1 MRIPYLIAR
10 FLTGALF
17 VFSGIVKLNDPSGF
31 GIKLNEYFDVFA
43 QDLATSQDSM
53 RLVVFSQGKKIIDQK
68 TVLYSF
74 DTEKEMVLEAQ
85 GVVDGGDGT
94 AGIQKINV
102 RCSWGGSSVAETTL
116 DVLLPMPKS
125 YDFEFVALTP
135 GQELPPD
142 GKLSA
147 LKNVGHLSFPAPM
160 VGMPDGDIKV
170 LIQTIPSGDSSNAE
184 PLKWEDISVSESAAV
199 NVAAFA
205 KPNGSLFD
213 FFKWSKD
220 YSLYLSVFF
229 CALEVLLGLAM
240 LIGWNMRLTI
250 AITAVLILFFTFLT
264 GYSAY
269 FNKVTDCGCF
279 GDFLKLKPWHSFYK
293 DLVLSGLILIMIAGV
308 KLNIPWFSKPFGV
321 KLMGVLSVLT
331 LAFGVYCYMY
341 LPVWDFLPYK
351 IGNNIKTV
359 MTFVPEGERSSDS
372 IEITWVLY
380 KSNKQGGTDSITCT
394 TAEFEAK
401 MGEGYQFD
409 AAKSQRKKLVIEGY
423 KSPIHD
429 FAINNNQTGA
439 DMKDSFLNAEG
450 YQLVYV
456 APYIDQAYTGG
467 MDDLRALFTWG
478 NAHGVRIYPLTAS
491 SDQPAGEFAKANKL
505 PVTFYSADQ
514 KMLMTMARYNPTV
527 FFLKGAEILGK
538 WSGRDLPEVEDI
550 EELMQ
555 AAEKLKDQK

>member
-43 QDLATSQDSM
+43 QDLATPQDSM
-53 RLVVFSQGKKIIDQK
+53 RLVVYGGGQKLIDQK

-74 DTEKEMVLEAQ
+74 DTEKEMMIEAK

-94 AGIQKINV
+94 AVLPKINV
-102 RCSWGGSSVAETTL
+102 RCSWGGSSVAEATV
-116 DVLLPMPKS
+116 DVILPMPKS
-125 YDFEFVALTP
+125 YEFEFVALTP
-135 GQELPPD
+135 GQELPSD
-142 GKLSA
+142 GKLGS
-147 LKNVGHLSFPAPM
+147 LKNVGHLSFPAA
-160 VGMPDGDIKV
+160 VEDTVEGVDG
-170 LIQTIPSGDSSNAE
+170 TGDWN
-184 PLKWEDISVSESAAV
+184 DISVSESKAV
-199 NVAAFA
+199 NIAAFA

-240 LIGWNMRLTI
+240 LIGWNIRLTV
-250 AITAVLILFFTFLT
+250 AITAALILFFTFLT

-293 DLVLSGLILIMIAGV
+293 DLVLSGLILIMIAGMKHNV
-308 KLNIPWFSKPFGV
+308 PWFSKPFGV

-331 LAFGVYCYMY
+331 MAFGVYCYMY

-380 KSNKQGGTDSITCT
+380 KPNKQGGTDSITCT

-439 DMKDSFLNAEG
+439 DMKDTFLDAEG

-478 NAHGVRIYPLTAS
+478 NANGVRIYPLTAS

-527 FFLKGAEILGK
+527 FFLKGAQILGK
-538 WSGRDLPEVEDI
+538 WSGRDLPDTEDLD
-550 EELMQ
+550 ELKQ
-555 AAEKLKDQK
+555 SAEKLEAQK

>member
-43 QDLATSQDSM
+43 QDLATPQDSM
-53 RLVVFSQGKKIIDQK
+53 RLVVYSQGQKLIDQK

-74 DTEKEMVLEAQ
+74 DIEKEMVVEAQ

-94 AGIQKINV
+94 AALPKINV

-125 YDFEFVALTP
+125 YEFEFVALTP

-142 GKLSA
+142 GKLSTF
-147 LKNVGHLSFPAPM
+147 KNVGHLSFPAPM

-170 LIQTIPSGDSSNAE
+170 LIHNIPSGDSSNVE
-184 PLKWEDISVSESAAV
+184 PLTWEDISVSESAAV

-205 KPNGSLFD
+205 KPNGLLFD
-213 FFKWSKD
+213 FNKWSKD

-293 DLVLSGLILIMIAGV
+293 DLVLSVLILIMIAGV
-308 KLNIPWFSKPFGV
+308 KFNIPWFSKPFGV
-321 KLMGVLSVLT
+321 KLMGVLSFLT

-372 IEITWVLY
+372 IEINWVLY
-380 KSNKQGGTDSITCT
+380 KPNKEGGTDSITCS

-409 AAKSQRKKLVIEGY
+409 ATKSQRKKLVIEGY

-450 YQLVYV
+450 YQLLYV

-478 NAHGVRIYPLTAS
+478 NANGVRIYPLTAS

-527 FFLKGAEILGK
+527 FFLKGAQILGK
-538 WSGRDLPEVEDI
+538 WSGRDLPDTEDLVE
-550 EELMQ
+550 LKQ
-555 AAEKLKDQK
+555 AAEKSEAQK

>member
-43 QDLATSQDSM
+43 QDLATPQDSM
-53 RLVVFSQGKKIIDQK
+53 RLVVYGGGQKLIDQK

-74 DTEKEMVLEAQ
+74 DTEKEMVLEAR
-85 GVVDGGDGT
+85 GVEEEGDSGST
-94 AGIQKINV
+94 VRKINL
-102 RCSWGGSSVAETTL
+102 RCYWGGSSVAETTI
-116 DVLLPMPKS
+116 DVKLPQS
-125 YDFEFVALTP
+125 ESLGFEFMALTP
-135 GQELPPD
+135 GSELLPPSNLPNEPKT
-142 GKLSA
+142 G
-147 LKNVGHLSFPAPM
+147 GHLSFPAPM
-160 VGMPDGDIKV
+160 VGMPG
-170 LIQTIPSGDSSNAE
+170 GDSSTAE
-184 PLKWEDISVSESAAV
+184 PLTWEDISVSESKAV
-199 NVAAFA
+199 NIAAFA

-240 LIGWNMRLTI
+240 LIGWNIRLTV
-250 AITAVLILFFTFLT
+250 AITAALILFFTFLT

-293 DLVLSGLILIMIAGV
+293 DLVLSGLILIMIAGMKHNV
-308 KLNIPWFSKPFGV
+308 PWFSKPFGV

-331 LAFGVYCYMY
+331 LAFGVYCYLY

-380 KSNKQGGTDSITCT
+380 KPNKQGGTDSITCT

-439 DMKDSFLNAEG
+439 DMKDTFLDAEG

-478 NAHGVRIYPLTAS
+478 NANGVRIYPLTAS

-527 FFLKGAEILGK
+527 FFLKGAQILGK
-538 WSGRDLPEVEDI
+538 WSGRDLPDTEDL
-550 EELMQ
+550 EELKQ
-555 AAEKLKDQK
+555 AAEKLEAQK

>member
-43 QDLATSQDSM
+43 QDLATPQDSM

-74 DTEKEMVLEAQ
+74 DTEKEMVVEAQ
-85 GVVDGGDGT
+85 GVLDGGDGT
-94 AGIQKINV
+94 AVLPKINV
-102 RCSWGGSSVAETTL
+102 RCSWGGSSVAEATL
-116 DVLLPMPKS
+116 DVMLPISKS
-125 YDFEFVALTP
+125 IDFEFVALTP
-135 GQELPPD
+135 GQELPVV

-160 VGMPDGDIKV
+160 VGMPG
-170 LIQTIPSGDSSNAE
+170 GDSSTAE
-184 PLKWEDISVSESAAV
+184 PLTWEDISVSESKAV
-199 NVAAFA
+199 NIAAFA

-240 LIGWNMRLTI
+240 LIGWNMRLTV
-250 AITAVLILFFTFLT
+250 AITAALILFFTFLT

-293 DLVLSGLILIMIAGV
+293 DLVLSGLILIMIAGMKHNV
-308 KLNIPWFSKPFGV
+308 PWFSKPFGV

-380 KSNKQGGTDSITCT
+380 KPNKQGGTDSITCT

-439 DMKDSFLNAEG
+439 DMKDTFLDAEG

-478 NAHGVRIYPLTAS
+478 NANGVRIYPLTAS

-527 FFLKGAEILGK
+527 FFLKGAQILGK
-538 WSGRDLPEVEDI
+538 WSGRDLPDTEDL
-550 EELMQ
+550 EELKQ
-555 AAEKLKDQK
+555 AAEKLEAQK

>member
-43 QDLATSQDSM
+43 QDLATPQDSM
-53 RLVVFSQGKKIIDQK
+53 RLVVYGGGQKLIDQK

-74 DTEKEMVLEAQ
+74 DTEKEMVLEAR
-85 GVVDGGDGT
+85 GVEEEGDSGST
-94 AGIQKINV
+94 VRKINL
-102 RCSWGGSSVAETTL
+102 RCYWGGSSVAETTI
-116 DVLLPMPKS
+116 DVKLPQS
-125 YDFEFVALTP
+125 ESLGFEFMALTP
-135 GQELPPD
+135 GSELLPPSNLPNEPKT
-142 GKLSA
+142 G
-147 LKNVGHLSFPAPM
+147 GHLSFPAPM
-160 VGMPDGDIKV
+160 VGMPG
-170 LIQTIPSGDSSNAE
+170 GDSSTAE
-184 PLKWEDISVSESAAV
+184 PLTWEDISVSESKAV
-199 NVAAFA
+199 NIAAFA

-240 LIGWNMRLTI
+240 LIGWNIRLTV
-250 AITAVLILFFTFLT
+250 AITAALILFFTFLT

-293 DLVLSGLILIMIAGV
+293 DLVLSGLILIMIAGMKHNV
-308 KLNIPWFSKPFGV
+308 PWFSKPFGV

-331 LAFGVYCYMY
+331 MAFGVYCYMY

-380 KSNKQGGTDSITCT
+380 KPNKQGGTDSITCT

-429 FAINNNQTGA
+429 FAINNNQTGV
-439 DMKDSFLNAEG
+439 DMKDTFLDAEG

-478 NAHGVRIYPLTAS
+478 NANGVRIYPLTAS

-527 FFLKGAEILGK
+527 FFLKGAQILGK
-538 WSGRDLPEVEDI
+538 WSGRDLPDTEDLD
-550 EELMQ
+550 ELKQ
-555 AAEKLKDQK
+555 AAEKLEAQK

>member
-74 DTEKEMVLEAQ
+74 DTEKEMVVEAQ
-85 GVVDGGDGT
+85 GVLDGGDGT
-94 AGIQKINV
+94 AVLPKINV

-125 YDFEFVALTP
+125 YEFEFVALTP
-135 GQELPPD
+135 GQDLPTD

-160 VGMPDGDIKV
+160 VGMPG
-170 LIQTIPSGDSSNAE
+170 GDSSTAE
-184 PLKWEDISVSESAAV
+184 PLTWEDISVSESAAV
-199 NVAAFA
+199 NVAGYA

-293 DLVLSGLILIMIAGV
+293 DLVLSGLILIMIAGM
-308 KLNIPWFSKPFGV
+308 KHNIPWFSKPFGV

-359 MTFVPEGERSSDS
+359 MTFVPLGERSSDS

-380 KSNKQGGTDSITCT
+380 KPNKQGGTDSIICT

-409 AAKSQRKKLVIEGY
+409 ATKSQRKKLVIEGY

-467 MDDLRALFTWG
+467 MDDLRALFNWG

>member
-74 DTEKEMVLEAQ
+74 DTEKEMVVEAQ
-85 GVVDGGDGT
+85 GVLDGGDGI
-94 AGIQKINV
+94 AVLPKINV

-125 YDFEFVALTP
+125 YEFEFVALTP
-135 GQELPPD
+135 GQDLPSG
-142 GKLSA
+142 GKLSS
-147 LKNVGHLSFPAPM
+147 LKNVGHLSFPAAMEDM
-160 VGMPDGDIKV
+160 VEGVDG
-170 LIQTIPSGDSSNAE
+170 TGDWN
-184 PLKWEDISVSESAAV
+184 DISVSESKAI
-199 NVAAFA
+199 NIAAFA

-380 KSNKQGGTDSITCT
+380 KPNKQGGTDSITCT

-409 AAKSQRKKLVIEGY
+409 ATKSQRKKLVIEGY

-467 MDDLRALFTWG
+467 MDELRALFTWG

>member
-43 QDLATSQDSM
+43 QDLATPQDSM
-53 RLVVFSQGKKIIDQK
+53 RLVVYGGGQKLIDQK

-74 DTEKEMVLEAQ
+74 DTEKEMIIEAK

-94 AGIQKINV
+94 AVLPKINV
-102 RCSWGGSSVAETTL
+102 RCSWGGSSVAEATV
-116 DVLLPMPKS
+116 DVILPMPKS
-125 YDFEFVALTP
+125 YEFEFVALTP
-135 GQELPPD
+135 GQELPSD
-142 GKLSA
+142 GKLGS

-160 VGMPDGDIKV
+160 VGMPG
-170 LIQTIPSGDSSNAE
+170 GDSSTAE
-184 PLKWEDISVSESAAV
+184 PLTWEDISVSESKAV
-199 NVAAFA
+199 NIAAYA

-240 LIGWNMRLTI
+240 LIGWNIRLTV
-250 AITAVLILFFTFLT
+250 AITAALILFFTFLT

-293 DLVLSGLILIMIAGV
+293 DLVLSGLILIMIAGMKHNV
-308 KLNIPWFSKPFGV
+308 PWFSKPFGV

-331 LAFGVYCYMY
+331 MAFGVYCYMY

-380 KSNKQGGTDSITCT
+380 KPNKQGGTDSITCT

-439 DMKDSFLNAEG
+439 DMKDTFLDAEG

-478 NAHGVRIYPLTAS
+478 NANGVRIYPLTAS

-527 FFLKGAEILGK
+527 FFLKGAQILGK
-538 WSGRDLPEVEDI
+538 WSGRDLPDTEDL
-550 EELMQ
+550 EELKQ
-555 AAEKLKDQK
+555 AAEKLEAQK

>member
-74 DTEKEMVLEAQ
+74 DTEKEMVVEAQ
-85 GVVDGGDGT
+85 GVLDGGDGT
-94 AGIQKINV
+94 AVLPKINV

-135 GQELPPD
+135 GQDLPTD
-142 GKLSA
+142 GKLSS
-147 LKNVGHLSFPAPM
+147 LKNVGHLSFPAAVEDM
-160 VGMPDGDIKV
+160 VEGVDG
-170 LIQTIPSGDSSNAE
+170 TGDWN
-184 PLKWEDISVSESAAV
+184 DISVSESKAINIAAY
-199 NVAAFA
+199 A

-380 KSNKQGGTDSITCT
+380 KPNKQGGTDSITCT

>member
-43 QDLATSQDSM
+43 QDLATPQDSM

-74 DTEKEMVLEAQ
+74 DTEKEMMIEAK

-94 AGIQKINV
+94 AVLPKINV

-116 DVLLPMPKS
+116 DVLLPMPASKS
-125 YDFEFVALTP
+125 IDFEFVALTP
-135 GQELPPD
+135 GQELP
-142 GKLSA
+142 S
-147 LKNVGHLSFPAPM
+147 LKSPVDPKQGGHLSFPVPM
-160 VGMPDGDIKV
+160 VGM
-170 LIQTIPSGDSSNAE
+170 PSGDSSNAE
-184 PLKWEDISVSESAAV
+184 PLTWEDISVSESKAV
-199 NVAAFA
+199 NIAAFA

-240 LIGWNMRLTI
+240 LIGWNMRLTV
-250 AITAVLILFFTFLT
+250 AITAALILFFTFLT

-293 DLVLSGLILIMIAGV
+293 DLVLSGLILIMIAGI
-308 KLNIPWFSKPFGV
+308 KHNIPWFSKPFGV

-380 KSNKQGGTDSITCT
+380 KPNKQGGTDSITCT

-439 DMKDSFLNAEG
+439 DMKDSFLDAEG

-456 APYIDQAYTGG
+456 ATYIDQAYTGG
-467 MDDLRALFTWG
+467 MDDLRSLFTWG
-478 NAHGVRIYPLTAS
+478 NANGVRIYPLTAS
-491 SDQPAGEFAKANKL
+491 SDQPAGEFAKAYKL

-527 FFLKGAEILGK
+527 FFLKGAQILGK
-538 WSGRDLPEVEDI
+538 WSGRDLPDTEDL
-550 EELMQ
+550 EELKQ
-555 AAEKLKDQK
+555 AAEKLEAQK

>member
-74 DTEKEMVLEAQ
+74 DTEKEMVVEAQ
-85 GVVDGGDGT
+85 GVLDGGDGT
-94 AGIQKINV
+94 AVLPNINV

-116 DVLLPMPKS
+116 DVLLPISKS
-125 YDFEFVALTP
+125 IDFEFVALTP
-135 GQELPPD
+135 GQDLPTD

-147 LKNVGHLSFPAPM
+147 IKNVGHLSFPAPM
-160 VGMPDGDIKV
+160 VGMPG
-170 LIQTIPSGDSSNAE
+170 GDSSTAE
-184 PLKWEDISVSESAAV
+184 PLTWEDISVSESKAI
-199 NVAAFA
+199 NIAAFA

-380 KSNKQGGTDSITCT
+380 KPNKQGGTDSITCT

-409 AAKSQRKKLVIEGY
+409 ATKSQRKKLVIEGY

-467 MDDLRALFTWG
+467 MDELRALFTWG

>member
-43 QDLATSQDSM
+43 QDLATPQDSM
-53 RLVVFSQGKKIIDQK
+53 RLVVYGGGQKLIDQK

-74 DTEKEMVLEAQ
+74 DTEKEMVIEAK
-85 GVVDGGDGT
+85 GVIDGGDGT
-94 AGIQKINV
+94 AVLPKINV
-102 RCSWGGSSVAETTL
+102 RCSWGGSSVAETTI
-116 DVLLPMPKS
+116 DVKLPQS
-125 YDFEFVALTP
+125 ESLGFEFMALTP
-135 GQELPPD
+135 SSELLPPSNLPNEPKT
-142 GKLSA
+142 G
-147 LKNVGHLSFPAPM
+147 GHLSFPAPM
-160 VGMPDGDIKV
+160 VGMPG
-170 LIQTIPSGDSSNAE
+170 GDSSTAE
-184 PLKWEDISVSESAAV
+184 PLTWEDISVSESKAV
-199 NVAAFA
+199 NIAAYA

-240 LIGWNMRLTI
+240 LIGWNIRLTV
-250 AITAVLILFFTFLT
+250 AITAALILFFTFLT

-293 DLVLSGLILIMIAGV
+293 DLVLSGLILIMIAGMKHNV
-308 KLNIPWFSKPFGV
+308 PWFSKPFGV

-331 LAFGVYCYMY
+331 MAFGVYCYMY

-380 KSNKQGGTDSITCT
+380 KPNKQGGTDSITCT

-439 DMKDSFLNAEG
+439 DMKDTFLDAEG

-478 NAHGVRIYPLTAS
+478 NANGVRIYPLTAS

-527 FFLKGAEILGK
+527 FFLKGAQILGK
-538 WSGRDLPEVEDI
+538 WSGRDLPDTEDL
-550 EELMQ
+550 EELKQ
-555 AAEKLKDQK
+555 AAEKLEAQK

>member
-43 QDLATSQDSM
+43 QDLAAPQDSM
-53 RLVVFSQGKKIIDQK
+53 RLVVYGGGQKLIDQK

-74 DTEKEMVLEAQ
+74 DTEKEMMLEAK
-85 GVVDGGDGT
+85 GFVDGGDGT
-94 AGIQKINV
+94 AVLPKINV
-102 RCSWGGSSVAETTL
+102 RCSWGGSSVAEATV
-116 DVLLPMPKS
+116 DVILPMPKS
-125 YDFEFVALTP
+125 YEFEFVALTP
-135 GQELPPD
+135 GQKLPAV
-142 GKLSA
+142 GKLSS

-160 VGMPDGDIKV
+160 VGMPG
-170 LIQTIPSGDSSNAE
+170 GDSSTAE
-184 PLKWEDISVSESAAV
+184 PLTWEDISVSESKAV
-199 NVAAFA
+199 NIAAYA

-240 LIGWNMRLTI
+240 LIGWNIRLTV
-250 AITAVLILFFTFLT
+250 AITAALILFFTFLT

-293 DLVLSGLILIMIAGV
+293 DLVLSGLILIMIAGMKHNV
-308 KLNIPWFSKPFGV
+308 PWFSKPFGV

-331 LAFGVYCYMY
+331 MAFGVYCYMY

-380 KSNKQGGTDSITCT
+380 KPNKQGGTDSITCT

-439 DMKDSFLNAEG
+439 DMKDTFLDAEG

-478 NAHGVRIYPLTAS
+478 NANGVRIYPLTAS

-527 FFLKGAEILGK
+527 FFLKGAQILGK
-538 WSGRDLPEVEDI
+538 WSGRDLPDTEDL
-550 EELMQ
+550 EELKQ
-555 AAEKLKDQK
+555 AVEKLEAQK

>member
-43 QDLATSQDSM
+43 QDLATPQDSM
-53 RLVVFSQGKKIIDQK
+53 RLVVYGGGQKLIDQK

-74 DTEKEMVLEAQ
+74 DTEKEMMLEAR
-85 GVVDGGDGT
+85 GVEEEGDSGST
-94 AGIQKINV
+94 VRKINL
-102 RCSWGGSSVAETTL
+102 RCYWGGSSVAETTI
-116 DVLLPMPKS
+116 DVKLPQS
-125 YDFEFVALTP
+125 ESLGFEFMALTP
-135 GQELPPD
+135 SSELLPPSNLPNEPKT
-142 GKLSA
+142 G
-147 LKNVGHLSFPAPM
+147 GHLSFPAPM
-160 VGMPDGDIKV
+160 VGMPG
-170 LIQTIPSGDSSNAE
+170 GDSSTAE
-184 PLKWEDISVSESAAV
+184 PLTWEDISVSESKAV
-199 NVAAFA
+199 NIAAYA

-240 LIGWNMRLTI
+240 LIGWNIRLTV
-250 AITAVLILFFTFLT
+250 AITAALILFFTFLT

-293 DLVLSGLILIMIAGV
+293 DLVLSGLILIMIAGMKHNV
-308 KLNIPWFSKPFGV
+308 PWFSKPFGV

-331 LAFGVYCYMY
+331 MAFGVYCYMY

-380 KSNKQGGTDSITCT
+380 KPNKQGGTDSITCT

-439 DMKDSFLNAEG
+439 DMKDTFLDAEG

-478 NAHGVRIYPLTAS
+478 NANGVRIYPLTAS

-527 FFLKGAEILGK
+527 FFLKGAQILGK
-538 WSGRDLPEVEDI
+538 WSGRDLPDTEDL
-550 EELMQ
+550 EELKQ
-555 AAEKLKDQK
+555 AAEKLEAQK

>member
-43 QDLATSQDSM
+43 QDLATPQDSM

-74 DTEKEMVLEAQ
+74 DTEKEMVVEAQ
-85 GVVDGGDGT
+85 GVLDGGDGT
-94 AGIQKINV
+94 AVLPKINV

-135 GQELPPD
+135 GQDLPTD
-142 GKLSA
+142 GKLSS
-147 LKNVGHLSFPAPM
+147 LKNVGHLSFPAAVEDM
-160 VGMPDGDIKV
+160 VEGVDG
-170 LIQTIPSGDSSNAE
+170 TGDWN
-184 PLKWEDISVSESAAV
+184 DISVSESKAI
-199 NVAAFA
+199 NIAAFA

-293 DLVLSGLILIMIAGV
+293 DLVLSGLILIMIAGMKHNV
-308 KLNIPWFSKPFGV
+308 PWFSKPFGV

-380 KSNKQGGTDSITCT
+380 KPNKQGGTDSITCT

-439 DMKDSFLNAEG
+439 DMKDSFLDAEG

>member
-43 QDLATSQDSM
+43 QDLATPQDSM
-53 RLVVFSQGKKIIDQK
+53 RLVVYGGGQKLIDQK

-74 DTEKEMVLEAQ
+74 DTEKEMVLEAR
-85 GVVDGGDGT
+85 GVEEEGDSGST
-94 AGIQKINV
+94 VRKINL
-102 RCSWGGSSVAETTL
+102 RCYWGGSSVAETTI
-116 DVLLPMPKS
+116 DVKLPQS
-125 YDFEFVALTP
+125 ESLGFEFMALTP
-135 GQELPPD
+135 RSELLPPSNLPNEPKT
-142 GKLSA
+142 G
-147 LKNVGHLSFPAPM
+147 GHLSFPAPM
-160 VGMPDGDIKV
+160 VGMPG
-170 LIQTIPSGDSSNAE
+170 GDSSTAE
-184 PLKWEDISVSESAAV
+184 PLTWEDISVSESKAV
-199 NVAAFA
+199 NIAAFA

-240 LIGWNMRLTI
+240 LIGWNIRLTV
-250 AITAVLILFFTFLT
+250 AITAALILFFTFLT

-293 DLVLSGLILIMIAGV
+293 DLVLSGLILIMIAGMKHNV
-308 KLNIPWFSKPFGV
+308 PWFSKPFGV

-331 LAFGVYCYMY
+331 MAFGVYCYMY

-380 KSNKQGGTDSITCT
+380 KPNKQGGTDSITCT

-439 DMKDSFLNAEG
+439 DMKDTFLDAEG

-478 NAHGVRIYPLTAS
+478 NANGVRIYPLTAS

-527 FFLKGAEILGK
+527 FFLKGAQILGK
-538 WSGRDLPEVEDI
+538 WSGRDLPDTEDL
-550 EELMQ
+550 EELKQ
-555 AAEKLKDQK
+555 AAEKLEAQK

>member
-43 QDLATSQDSM
+43 QDLATPQDSM
-53 RLVVFSQGKKIIDQK
+53 RLVVYGGGQKLIDQK

-74 DTEKEMVLEAQ
+74 DTEKEMVLEAR
-85 GVVDGGDGT
+85 GVEEEGDSGST
-94 AGIQKINV
+94 VRKINL
-102 RCSWGGSSVAETTL
+102 RCYWGGSSVAETTI
-116 DVLLPMPKS
+116 DVKLPQS
-125 YDFEFVALTP
+125 ESLGFEFMALTP
-135 GQELPPD
+135 GSELLPPSNLPNEPKT
-142 GKLSA
+142 G
-147 LKNVGHLSFPAPM
+147 GHLSFPAPM
-160 VGMPDGDIKV
+160 VGMPG
-170 LIQTIPSGDSSNAE
+170 GDSSTAE
-184 PLKWEDISVSESAAV
+184 PLTWEDISVSESKAV
-199 NVAAFA
+199 NIAAYA

-240 LIGWNMRLTI
+240 LIGWNMRLTV
-250 AITAVLILFFTFLT
+250 AITAALILFFTFLT

-293 DLVLSGLILIMIAGV
+293 DLVLSGLILIMIAGMKHNV
-308 KLNIPWFSKPFGV
+308 PWFSKPFGV

-380 KSNKQGGTDSITCT
+380 KPNKQGGTDSITCT

-439 DMKDSFLNAEG
+439 DMKDTFLDAEG

-456 APYIDQAYTGG
+456 APYIDQAYTGA

-478 NAHGVRIYPLTAS
+478 NANGVRIYPLTAS

-527 FFLKGAEILGK
+527 FFLKGAQILGK
-538 WSGRDLPEVEDI
+538 WSGRDLPDTEDL
-550 EELMQ
+550 EELKQ
-555 AAEKLKDQK
+555 AAEKLEAQK

>member
-43 QDLATSQDSM
+43 QDLATPQDSM
-53 RLVVFSQGKKIIDQK
+53 RLVVFSQGQKIIDQK

-74 DTEKEMVLEAQ
+74 DTEKEMIVEAKGVL
-85 GVVDGGDGT
+85 DGGDGT
-94 AGIQKINV
+94 AILPKINV
-102 RCSWGGSSVAETTL
+102 RCSWGGSSVAEATV
-116 DVLLPMPKS
+116 DVMLPLPASKS
-125 YDFEFVALTP
+125 VDFEFVALTP
-135 GQELPPD
+135 GQELPSVKSTVNP
-142 GKLSA
+142 KQS
-147 LKNVGHLSFPAPM
+147 GHLSFPSPM
-160 VGMPDGDIKV
+160 VGMP
-170 LIQTIPSGDSSNAE
+170 SGDSANPE
-184 PLKWEDISVSESAAV
+184 PLTWEDIHVSESKAV
-199 NVAAFA
+199 NVASFA
-205 KPNGSLFD
+205 KPNGQLFD
-213 FFKWSKD
+213 FFKWLKD

-240 LIGWNMRLTI
+240 LIGWNIRLTV
-250 AITAVLILFFTFLT
+250 AITAALILFFTFLT

-293 DLVLSGLILIMIAGV
+293 DLVLSGLILIMIVGIKHNV
-308 KLNIPWFSKPFGV
+308 PWFSKPFGW
-321 KLMGVLSVLT
+321 KLMGVLSGLT

-341 LPVWDFLPYK
+341 LPIWDFLPYK
-351 IGNNIKTV
+351 VGNNIQTI

-380 KSNKQGGTDSITCT
+380 KPNKQGGTDSIACT

-409 AAKSQRKKLVIEGY
+409 ATKSQRKKLVIEGY

-439 DMKDSFLNAEG
+439 DMKDTFLHADG

-478 NAHGVRIYPLTAS
+478 NSNGVRIYPLTAS
-491 SDQPAGEFAKANKL
+491 SDQPASEFAKTNKL

-527 FFLKGAEILGK
+527 FFLKGAQILGK
-538 WSGRDLPEVEDI
+538 WSGRDLPDSGDLEALKE
-550 EELMQ
+550 
-555 AAEKLKDQK
+555 ATEKLEAQK

>member
-43 QDLATSQDSM
+43 QDLATPQDSM
-53 RLVVFSQGKKIIDQK
+53 RLVVYGGGQKLIDQK

-74 DTEKEMVLEAQ
+74 DTEKEMVLEAR
-85 GVVDGGDGT
+85 GVEEEGDSGST
-94 AGIQKINV
+94 VRKINL
-102 RCSWGGSSVAETTL
+102 RCYWGGSSVAETTI
-116 DVLLPMPKS
+116 DVKL
-125 YDFEFVALTP
+125 VALTP
-135 GQELPPD
+135 GQELPSD
-142 GKLSA
+142 GKLGS

-160 VGMPDGDIKV
+160 VGMPG
-170 LIQTIPSGDSSNAE
+170 GDSSTAE
-184 PLKWEDISVSESAAV
+184 PLTWEDISVSESKAV
-199 NVAAFA
+199 NIAAYA

-240 LIGWNMRLTI
+240 LIGWNIRLTV
-250 AITAVLILFFTFLT
+250 AITAALILFFTFLT

-293 DLVLSGLILIMIAGV
+293 DLVLSGLILIMIAGMKHNV
-308 KLNIPWFSKPFGV
+308 PWFSKPFGV

-331 LAFGVYCYMY
+331 MAFGVYCYMY

-380 KSNKQGGTDSITCT
+380 KPNKQGGTDSITCT

-439 DMKDSFLNAEG
+439 DMKDTFLDAEG

-478 NAHGVRIYPLTAS
+478 NANGVRIYPLTAS

-527 FFLKGAEILGK
+527 FFLKGAQILGK
-538 WSGRDLPEVEDI
+538 WSGRDLPDTEDL
-550 EELMQ
+550 EELKQ
-555 AAEKLKDQK
+555 AAEKLEAQK

>member
-43 QDLATSQDSM
+43 QDLATPQDSM
-53 RLVVFSQGKKIIDQK
+53 RLVVYGGGQKLIDQK

-74 DTEKEMVLEAQ
+74 DTEKEMVLEAR
-85 GVVDGGDGT
+85 GVEEEGDSGST
-94 AGIQKINV
+94 VRKINL
-102 RCSWGGSSVAETTL
+102 RCYWGGSSVAETTI
-116 DVLLPMPKS
+116 DVKLPQS
-125 YDFEFVALTP
+125 ESLGFEFMALTP
-135 GQELPPD
+135 GSELLPPSNLPNEPKT
-142 GKLSA
+142 G
-147 LKNVGHLSFPAPM
+147 GHLSFPAPM
-160 VGMPDGDIKV
+160 VGMPG
-170 LIQTIPSGDSSNAE
+170 GDSSTAE
-184 PLKWEDISVSESAAV
+184 PLTWEDISVSESKAV
-199 NVAAFA
+199 NIAAFT

-240 LIGWNMRLTI
+240 LIGWNIRLTV
-250 AITAVLILFFTFLT
+250 AITAALILFFTFLT

-293 DLVLSGLILIMIAGV
+293 DLVLSGLILIMIAGMKHNV
-308 KLNIPWFSKPFGV
+308 PWFSKPFGV

-380 KSNKQGGTDSITCT
+380 KPNKQGGTDSITCT

-439 DMKDSFLNAEG
+439 DMKDTFLDAEG

-478 NAHGVRIYPLTAS
+478 NANGVRIYPLTAS

-527 FFLKGAEILGK
+527 FFLKGVEILGK

-550 EELMQ
+550 EELML
-555 AAEKLKDQK
+555 AAEKIKDQK

>member
-43 QDLATSQDSM
+43 QDLATPQDSM
-53 RLVVFSQGKKIIDQK
+53 RLVVYGGGQKLIDQK

-74 DTEKEMVLEAQ
+74 DTEKEMVLEAR
-85 GVVDGGDGT
+85 GVEEEGDSGST
-94 AGIQKINV
+94 VRKINL
-102 RCSWGGSSVAETTL
+102 RCYWGGSSVAETTI
-116 DVLLPMPKS
+116 DVKLPQS
-125 YDFEFVALTP
+125 ESLGFEFMALTP
-135 GQELPPD
+135 SSELLPPSNLPNEPKT
-142 GKLSA
+142 G
-147 LKNVGHLSFPAPM
+147 GHLSFPAPM
-160 VGMPDGDIKV
+160 VGMPG
-170 LIQTIPSGDSSNAE
+170 GDSSTAE
-184 PLKWEDISVSESAAV
+184 PLTWEDISVSESKAV
-199 NVAAFA
+199 NIAAYA

-240 LIGWNMRLTI
+240 LIGWNIRLTV
-250 AITAVLILFFTFLT
+250 AITAALILFFTFLT

-293 DLVLSGLILIMIAGV
+293 DLVLSGLILIMIAGMKHNV
-308 KLNIPWFSKPFGV
+308 PWFSKPFGV

-331 LAFGVYCYMY
+331 MAFGVYCYMY

-380 KSNKQGGTDSITCT
+380 KPNKQGGTDSITCT

-439 DMKDSFLNAEG
+439 DMKDTFLDAEG

-478 NAHGVRIYPLTAS
+478 NANGVRIYPLTAS

-527 FFLKGAEILGK
+527 FFLKGAQILGK
-538 WSGRDLPEVEDI
+538 WSGRDLPDTEDLD
-550 EELMQ
+550 ELKQ
-555 AAEKLKDQK
+555 AAEKLEAQK

>member
-43 QDLATSQDSM
+43 QDLATPQDSM
-53 RLVVFSQGKKIIDQK
+53 RLVVYGGGQKLIDQK

-74 DTEKEMVLEAQ
+74 DTEKEMVLEAR
-85 GVVDGGDGT
+85 GVEEEGDSGST
-94 AGIQKINV
+94 VRKINL
-102 RCSWGGSSVAETTL
+102 RCYWGGSSVAETTI
-116 DVLLPMPKS
+116 DVKLPQS
-125 YDFEFVALTP
+125 ESLGFEFMALTP
-135 GQELPPD
+135 GSELLPPSNLPNEPKT
-142 GKLSA
+142 G
-147 LKNVGHLSFPAPM
+147 GHLSFPAPM
-160 VGMPDGDIKV
+160 VGMPG
-170 LIQTIPSGDSSNAE
+170 GDSSTAE
-184 PLKWEDISVSESAAV
+184 PLTWEDISVSESKAV
-199 NVAAFA
+199 NIAAYA

-240 LIGWNMRLTI
+240 LIGWNIRLTV
-250 AITAVLILFFTFLT
+250 AITAALILFFTFLT

-293 DLVLSGLILIMIAGV
+293 DLVLSGLILIMIAGMKHNV
-308 KLNIPWFSKPFGV
+308 PWFSKPFGV

-331 LAFGVYCYMY
+331 MAFGVYCYMY
-341 LPVWDFLPYK
+341 LPIWDFLPYK

-380 KSNKQGGTDSITCT
+380 KPNKQGGTDSITCT
-394 TAEFEAK
+394 TAEFESK

-439 DMKDSFLNAEG
+439 DMKDTFLDAEG

-478 NAHGVRIYPLTAS
+478 NANGVRIYPLTAS

-527 FFLKGAEILGK
+527 FFLKGAQILGK
-538 WSGRDLPEVEDI
+538 WSGRDLPDTEDL
-550 EELMQ
+550 EELKQ
-555 AAEKLKDQK
+555 AAEKLEAQK

>member
-43 QDLATSQDSM
+43 QDLATPQDSM
-53 RLVVFSQGKKIIDQK
+53 RLVVYGGGQKLIDQK

-74 DTEKEMVLEAQ
+74 DTEKEMMIEAK

-94 AGIQKINV
+94 AVLPKINV
-102 RCSWGGSSVAETTL
+102 RCSWGGSSVAEATV
-116 DVLLPMPKS
+116 DVILPMPKS
-125 YDFEFVALTP
+125 YEFEFVALTP
-135 GQELPPD
+135 GQELPSD
-142 GKLSA
+142 GKLGS

-160 VGMPDGDIKV
+160 VGMPG
-170 LIQTIPSGDSSNAE
+170 GDSSTAE
-184 PLKWEDISVSESAAV
+184 PLTWEDISVSESKAV
-199 NVAAFA
+199 NIAAYA

-240 LIGWNMRLTI
+240 LIGWNIRLTV
-250 AITAVLILFFTFLT
+250 AITAALILFFTFLT

-293 DLVLSGLILIMIAGV
+293 DLVLSGLILIMIAGMKHNV
-308 KLNIPWFSKPFGV
+308 PWFSKPFGV

-331 LAFGVYCYMY
+331 MAFGVYCYMY

-380 KSNKQGGTDSITCT
+380 KPNKQGGTDSITCT

-439 DMKDSFLNAEG
+439 DMKDTFLDAEG

-478 NAHGVRIYPLTAS
+478 NANGVRIYPLTAS

-527 FFLKGAEILGK
+527 FFLKGAQILGK
-538 WSGRDLPEVEDI
+538 WSGRDLPDTEDLD
-550 EELMQ
+550 ELKQ
-555 AAEKLKDQK
+555 AAEKLEAQK

>member
-43 QDLATSQDSM
+43 QDLATPQDSM
-53 RLVVFSQGKKIIDQK
+53 RLVVYGGGQKLIDQK

-74 DTEKEMVLEAQ
+74 DTEKEMVLEAR
-85 GVVDGGDGT
+85 GVEEEGDSGST
-94 AGIQKINV
+94 VRKINL
-102 RCSWGGSSVAETTL
+102 RCYWGGSSVAETTI
-116 DVLLPMPKS
+116 DVKLPQS
-125 YDFEFVALTP
+125 ESLGFEFMALTP
-135 GQELPPD
+135 GSELLPPSNLPNEPKT
-142 GKLSA
+142 G
-147 LKNVGHLSFPAPM
+147 GHLSFPAPM
-160 VGMPDGDIKV
+160 VGMPG
-170 LIQTIPSGDSSNAE
+170 GDSSTAE
-184 PLKWEDISVSESAAV
+184 PLTWEDISVSESKAV
-199 NVAAFA
+199 NIAAYA

-240 LIGWNMRLTI
+240 LIGWNIRLTV
-250 AITAVLILFFTFLT
+250 AITAALILFFTFLT

-293 DLVLSGLILIMIAGV
+293 DLVLSGLILIMIAGMKHNV
-308 KLNIPWFSKPFGV
+308 PWFSKPFGV

-331 LAFGVYCYMY
+331 MAFGVYCYMY

-380 KSNKQGGTDSITCT
+380 KPNKQGGTDSITCT

-439 DMKDSFLNAEG
+439 DMKDTFLDAEG

-478 NAHGVRIYPLTAS
+478 NANGVRIYPLTAS

-527 FFLKGAEILGK
+527 FFLKGAQILGK
-538 WSGRDLPEVEDI
+538 WSGRDLPDTEDL
-550 EELMQ
+550 EELKQ
-555 AAEKLKDQK
+555 AAEKLEAQK

>member
-43 QDLATSQDSM
+43 QDLATPQDSM
-53 RLVVFSQGKKIIDQK
+53 RLVVYGGGQKLIDQK

-74 DTEKEMVLEAQ
+74 DTEKEMVLEAR
-85 GVVDGGDGT
+85 GVEEEGDSGST
-94 AGIQKINV
+94 VRKINL
-102 RCSWGGSSVAETTL
+102 RCYWGGSSVAETTI
-116 DVLLPMPKS
+116 DVKLPQS
-125 YDFEFVALTP
+125 ESLGFEFMALTP
-135 GQELPPD
+135 GSELLPPSNLPNEPKT
-142 GKLSA
+142 G
-147 LKNVGHLSFPAPM
+147 GHLSFPAPM
-160 VGMPDGDIKV
+160 VGMPG
-170 LIQTIPSGDSSNAE
+170 GDSSTAE
-184 PLKWEDISVSESAAV
+184 PLTWEDISVSESKAV
-199 NVAAFA
+199 NIAAFA

-240 LIGWNMRLTI
+240 LIGWNIRLTV
-250 AITAVLILFFTFLT
+250 AITAALILFFTFLT

-293 DLVLSGLILIMIAGV
+293 DLVLSGLILIMIAGMKHNV
-308 KLNIPWFSKPFGV
+308 PWFSKPFGV

-380 KSNKQGGTDSITCT
+380 KPNKQGGTDSITCT

-439 DMKDSFLNAEG
+439 DMKDTFLDAEG

-478 NAHGVRIYPLTAS
+478 NANGVRIYPLTAS

-527 FFLKGAEILGK
+527 FFLKGAQILGK
-538 WSGRDLPEVEDI
+538 WSGRDLPDTEDL
-550 EELMQ
+550 EELKQ
-555 AAEKLKDQK
+555 AAEKLEAQK

>member
-43 QDLATSQDSM
+43 QDLATQQDSM
-53 RLVVFSQGKKIIDQK
+53 RLVVYGGGQKLIDQK

-74 DTEKEMVLEAQ
+74 DTEKEMVLEAR
-85 GVVDGGDGT
+85 GVEEEGDSGST
-94 AGIQKINV
+94 VRKINL
-102 RCSWGGSSVAETTL
+102 RCYWGGSSVAETTI
-116 DVLLPMPKS
+116 DVKLPQS
-125 YDFEFVALTP
+125 ESLGFEFMALTP
-135 GQELPPD
+135 GSELLPPSNLPNEPKT
-142 GKLSA
+142 G
-147 LKNVGHLSFPAPM
+147 GHLSFPAPM
-160 VGMPDGDIKV
+160 VGMPG
-170 LIQTIPSGDSSNAE
+170 GDSSTAE
-184 PLKWEDISVSESAAV
+184 PLTWEDISVSESKAV
-199 NVAAFA
+199 NIAAYA

-240 LIGWNMRLTI
+240 LIGWNIRLTV
-250 AITAVLILFFTFLT
+250 AITAALILFFTFLT

-293 DLVLSGLILIMIAGV
+293 DLVLSGLILIMIAGMKHNV
-308 KLNIPWFSKPFGV
+308 PWFSKPFGV

-331 LAFGVYCYMY
+331 MAFGVYCYMY

-380 KSNKQGGTDSITCT
+380 KPNKQGGTDSITCT

-439 DMKDSFLNAEG
+439 DMKDTFLDAEG

-478 NAHGVRIYPLTAS
+478 NANGVRIYPLTAS

-527 FFLKGAEILGK
+527 FFLKGAQILGK
-538 WSGRDLPEVEDI
+538 WSGRDLPDTEDL
-550 EELMQ
+550 EELKQ
-555 AAEKLKDQK
+555 AAEKLEAQK

>member
-1 MRIPYLIAR
+1 
-10 FLTGALF
+10 
-17 VFSGIVKLNDPSGF
+17 
-31 GIKLNEYFDVFA
+31 
-43 QDLATSQDSM
+43 
-53 RLVVFSQGKKIIDQK
+53 
-68 TVLYSF
+68 
-74 DTEKEMVLEAQ
+74 
-85 GVVDGGDGT
+85 
-94 AGIQKINV
+94 
-102 RCSWGGSSVAETTL
+102 
-116 DVLLPMPKS
+116 VLLPMPKS

>member
-43 QDLATSQDSM
+43 QDLATPQDSM
-53 RLVVFSQGKKIIDQK
+53 RLVVYGGGQKLIDQK

-74 DTEKEMVLEAQ
+74 DTEKEMMIEAK

-94 AGIQKINV
+94 AVLPKINV
-102 RCSWGGSSVAETTL
+102 RCSWGGSSVAEATV
-116 DVLLPMPKS
+116 DVILPMPKS
-125 YDFEFVALTP
+125 YEFEFVALTP
-135 GQELPPD
+135 GQELPAV
-142 GKLSA
+142 GKLSS

-160 VGMPDGDIKV
+160 VGMPG
-170 LIQTIPSGDSSNAE
+170 GDSSTAE
-184 PLKWEDISVSESAAV
+184 PLTWEDISVSESKAV
-199 NVAAFA
+199 NIAAYA

-240 LIGWNMRLTI
+240 LIGWNIRLTV
-250 AITAVLILFFTFLT
+250 AITAALILFFTFLT

-293 DLVLSGLILIMIAGV
+293 DLVLSGLILIMIAGMKHNV
-308 KLNIPWFSKPFGV
+308 PWFSKPFGV

-331 LAFGVYCYMY
+331 MAFGVYCYMY

-380 KSNKQGGTDSITCT
+380 KPNKQGGTDSITCT

-439 DMKDSFLNAEG
+439 DMKDTFLDAEG

-478 NAHGVRIYPLTAS
+478 NANGVRIYPLTAS

-527 FFLKGAEILGK
+527 FFLKGAQILGK
-538 WSGRDLPEVEDI
+538 WSGRDLPDTEDLD
-550 EELMQ
+550 ELKQ
-555 AAEKLKDQK
+555 AAEKLEAQK

>member
-43 QDLATSQDSM
+43 QDLATPQDSM
-53 RLVVFSQGKKIIDQK
+53 RLVVYGGGQKLIDQK

-74 DTEKEMVLEAQ
+74 DTEKEMMLEAR
-85 GVVDGGDGT
+85 GVEEEGDSGST
-94 AGIQKINV
+94 VRKINL
-102 RCSWGGSSVAETTL
+102 RCYWGGSSVAETTI
-116 DVLLPMPKS
+116 DVKLPQS
-125 YDFEFVALTP
+125 ESLGFEFMALTP
-135 GQELPPD
+135 GSELLPPSNLPNEPKT
-142 GKLSA
+142 G
-147 LKNVGHLSFPAPM
+147 GHLSFPAPM
-160 VGMPDGDIKV
+160 VGMPG
-170 LIQTIPSGDSSNAE
+170 GDSSTAE
-184 PLKWEDISVSESAAV
+184 PLTWEDISVSESKAV
-199 NVAAFA
+199 NIAAYA

-240 LIGWNMRLTI
+240 LIGWNIRLTV
-250 AITAVLILFFTFLT
+250 AITAALILFFTFLT

-293 DLVLSGLILIMIAGV
+293 DLVLSGLILIMIAGMKHNV
-308 KLNIPWFSKPFGV
+308 PWFSKPFGV

-331 LAFGVYCYMY
+331 MAFGVYCYLY

-380 KSNKQGGTDSITCT
+380 KPNKQGGTDSITCT

-439 DMKDSFLNAEG
+439 DMKDSFLDAEG

-456 APYIDQAYTGG
+456 ATYIDQAYTGG

-478 NAHGVRIYPLTAS
+478 NANGVRIYPLTAS

-527 FFLKGAEILGK
+527 FFLKGAQILGK
-538 WSGRDLPEVEDI
+538 WSGRDLPDTEDL
-550 EELMQ
+550 EELKQ
-555 AAEKLKDQK
+555 AAEKLEAQK

>member
-74 DTEKEMVLEAQ
+74 DTEKEMVVEAQ
-85 GVVDGGDGT
+85 GVLDGGDGT
-94 AGIQKINV
+94 AVLPKINV

-125 YDFEFVALTP
+125 YEFEFVALTP
-135 GQELPPD
+135 GQDLPSD
-142 GKLSA
+142 GKLSS
-147 LKNVGHLSFPAPM
+147 LKNVGHLSFPAAMEDM
-160 VGMPDGDIKV
+160 VEGVDG
-170 LIQTIPSGDSSNAE
+170 TGDWN
-184 PLKWEDISVSESAAV
+184 DISVSESKAI
-199 NVAAFA
+199 NIAAFA

-380 KSNKQGGTDSITCT
+380 KPNKQGGTDSITCT
-394 TAEFEAK
+394 TAEFEVK

-467 MDDLRALFTWG
+467 MDELRALFTWG

>member
-43 QDLATSQDSM
+43 QDLATPQDSM
-53 RLVVFSQGKKIIDQK
+53 RLVVFSQGQKLIDQK

-74 DTEKEMVLEAQ
+74 DIEKEMMIEAN
-85 GVVDGGDGT
+85 GVIERGEEGN
-94 AGIQKINV
+94 AAHRKINV
-102 RCSWGGSSVAETTL
+102 RCSWGGSSVTEVTL
-116 DVLLPMPKS
+116 DVMLPMPISKS
-125 YDFEFVALTP
+125 IDFEFVALTP
-135 GQELPPD
+135 GQELP
-142 GKLSA
+142 SA
-147 LKNVGHLSFPAPM
+147 RHPVNQKNGGHLLFPAAL
-160 VGMPDGDIKV
+160 VGMSDGVDGS
-170 LIQTIPSGDSSNAE
+170 QEWS
-184 PLKWEDISVSESAAV
+184 DISVSESAAV

-240 LIGWNMRLTI
+240 VIGWNMRLTV
-250 AITAVLILFFTFLT
+250 AITASLILFFTFLT

-269 FNKVTDCGCF
+269 FHKVTDCGCF

-293 DLVLSGLILIMIAGV
+293 DLVLIGLIIVMIAGIKHNV
-308 KLNIPWFSKPFGV
+308 PWFSKPFGV

-331 LAFGVYCYMY
+331 LGFGVYCYMY

-359 MTFVPEGERSSDS
+359 MTYVPEGERSSDS

-380 KSNKQGGTDSITCT
+380 KPNNKGAIDSIACT

-439 DMKDSFLNAEG
+439 DMKDTFLDAEG
-450 YQLVYV
+450 YQMVYV
-456 APYIDQAYTGG
+456 APYIDQVYTGG
-467 MDDLRALFTWG
+467 MDELRALFTWG
-478 NAHGVRIYPLTAS
+478 NANGARIYPLTAS

-527 FFLKGAEILGK
+527 FFLKGAKILGK

-555 AAEKLKDQK
+555 EVEKLESQK

>member
-43 QDLATSQDSM
+43 QDLATPQDSM

-74 DTEKEMVLEAQ
+74 DTEKEMMIEAK

-94 AGIQKINV
+94 AVLPKINV

-116 DVLLPMPKS
+116 DVLLPMPASKS
-125 YDFEFVALTP
+125 IDFEFVALTP
-135 GQELPPD
+135 GQELP
-142 GKLSA
+142 S
-147 LKNVGHLSFPAPM
+147 LKSPVDPKQGGHLSFPVPM
-160 VGMPDGDIKV
+160 VGM
-170 LIQTIPSGDSSNAE
+170 PSGDSSNAE
-184 PLKWEDISVSESAAV
+184 PLTWEDISVSESKAV
-199 NVAAFA
+199 NIAAFA

-240 LIGWNMRLTI
+240 LIGWNMRLTV
-250 AITAVLILFFTFLT
+250 AITAALILFFTFLT

-293 DLVLSGLILIMIAGV
+293 DLVLSGLILIMIAGI
-308 KLNIPWFSKPFGV
+308 KHNIPWFSKPFGV

-380 KSNKQGGTDSITCT
+380 KPNKQGGIDSITCT

-439 DMKDSFLNAEG
+439 DMKDSFLDAEG

-456 APYIDQAYTGG
+456 ATYIDQAYTGG

-478 NAHGVRIYPLTAS
+478 NANGVRIYPLTAS
-491 SDQPAGEFAKANKL
+491 SDQPAGEFAKAYKL

-527 FFLKGAEILGK
+527 FFLKGAQILGK
-538 WSGRDLPEVEDI
+538 WSGRDLPDTEDL
-550 EELMQ
+550 EELKQ
-555 AAEKLKDQK
+555 AAEKLEAQK

>member
-74 DTEKEMVLEAQ
+74 DTEKEMVVEAQ
-85 GVVDGGDGT
+85 GVLDGGDGT
-94 AGIQKINV
+94 AVLPKINV

-125 YDFEFVALTP
+125 YEFEFVALTP
-135 GQELPPD
+135 GQDLPTD

-147 LKNVGHLSFPAPM
+147 LKNVGHLSFPAAMEDM
-160 VGMPDGDIKV
+160 VEGVDG
-170 LIQTIPSGDSSNAE
+170 TGDWN
-184 PLKWEDISVSESAAV
+184 DISVSESKAI
-199 NVAAFA
+199 NIAAFA

-380 KSNKQGGTDSITCT
+380 KPNKQGGTDSITCT

-467 MDDLRALFTWG
+467 MDELRALFTWG